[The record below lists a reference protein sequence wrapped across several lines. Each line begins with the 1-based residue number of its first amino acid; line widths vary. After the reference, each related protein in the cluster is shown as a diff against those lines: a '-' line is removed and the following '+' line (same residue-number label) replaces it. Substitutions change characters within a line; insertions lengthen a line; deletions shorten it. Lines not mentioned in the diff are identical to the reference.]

1 MSRIGKRTLLI
12 PEGVQVSM
20 TDRILTAKGPK
31 GELKIEVPFGVAV
44 KLDGANVTTV
54 PADESK
60 AKFMSPYLG
69 LANSLILNIMTGV
82 KEGFSKKLELSG
94 VGYRAKKTDK
104 GLSMT
109 LGFSH
114 PVEFELPSGV
124 EAVVEDNT
132 KITISGI
139 DKQLVGLV
147 SAQIRKLRKPEPYKG
162 KGIKYAN
169 EVVRRKPG
177 KAGKAQ
183 K

>member
-1 MSRIGKRTLLI
+1 MSRIGRRTILI
-12 PEGVQVSM
+12 PEGVEVRV
-20 TDRILTAKGPK
+20 TDGILTAKGPK
-31 GELKIEVPFGVAV
+31 GELALNLPPGVLVKIDGSALNTVSA
-44 KLDGANVTTV
+44 DGAT
-54 PADESK
+54 
-60 AKFMSPYLG
+60 AKFASPYLG
-69 LANSLILNIMTGV
+69 LANSLISNILTGV
-82 KEGFSKKLELSG
+82 KEGFSKRLELSG

-114 PVEFELPSGV
+114 PVEYHLPEGI
-124 EAVVEDNT
+124 EATVEDNT
-132 KITISGI
+132 SVTISGI

-147 SAQIRKLRKPEPYKG
+147 CAKIRQLKKPEPYKG
-162 KGIKYAN
+162 KGIKYFD